1 MRMKYFFDRFAAR
14 PRRLL
19 LIPLCVT
26 ILIAGISTQAAIQLR
41 TVATGLSAPIYAT
54 GAGDS
59 SGRLFIVEQAGRIRI
74 LVGSTLVATPFLDI
88 RSRVRFGGE
97 MGLLGLAFH
106 PRYGENGRF
115 FVNYTRTGAAGLET
129 VIAEYAVS
137 AGNAN
142 MAATDSERIL
152 LTYSQPFENH
162 NGGMVAFGP
171 DGFLYIASGDG
182 GAGGDPQGNGQNLS
196 SLLGKTLRIDI
207 DSATPYGIP
216 PDNPFAASPG
226 RDEIFA
232 YGLRNPWRFSFDRA
246 GGDRAGGRLF
256 AGDVGQDA
264 LEEIDIIVKGG
275 NYGWNRMEG
284 RRCYSPST
292 NCNRDGLALPIHE
305 YGRSDG
311 ASVTGGYVYRGASVP
326 SLFGKYVFA
335 DFVTGRIWALSEL
348 STGAWRNEELLRS
361 GLNISSFGEDDQG
374 ELYLNDYSG
383 TVRQIISDGR
393 EPRMN
398 AVGPVNAASFLLGDI
413 APGEILTLFGSG
425 LGPAQG
431 LGAQLD
437 GQGRISR
444 VVAESRIWFDE
455 FAAPLYYTQSDQVN
469 AQVPCGISGRV
480 RVMVQTEYQ
489 NALSNPFTAKVA
501 AAAPGLFTLTEG
513 RGPGAILN
521 SDLSVNSAARP
532 AARGSEIVLY
542 ATGEGQTQPASVEGV
557 LAQSPFPAP
566 VLPVAVR
573 IGGAPA
579 TVRFAGAAPGFAGLL
594 QINVV
599 VPANITIG
607 SSVPVELQIGGF
619 ASQPGVTVAI
629 N

>member
-1 MRMKYFFDRFAAR
+1 MKHFPERVTIR
-14 PRRLL
+14 PVAPLLMLCALL
-19 LIPLCVT
+19 LGACSS
-26 ILIAGISTQAAIQLR
+26 ARAAIQLR
-41 TVATGLSAPIYAT
+41 TVATSLSAPIYVT
-54 GAGDS
+54 GAGDG

-74 LVGSTLVATPFLDI
+74 LSGGTLNATPFLDI

-115 FVNYTRTGAAGLET
+115 FVNYTRIGAAGLET
-129 VIAEYAVS
+129 VIAEFAMTPGNSNVAS
-137 AGNAN
+137 AE
-142 MAATDSERIL
+142 SERIL

-171 DGFLYIASGDG
+171 DGLLYIASGDG
-182 GAGGDPQGNGQNLS
+182 GSGGDPQGNAQNTGN
-196 SLLGKTLRIDI
+196 LLGKILRIDI

-216 PDNPFAASPG
+216 PDNPFVALPG

-232 YGLRNPWRFSFDRA
+232 YGLRNPWRFSFDRM
-246 GGDRAGGRLF
+246 GGRLF
-256 AGDVGQDA
+256 AGDVGQGA
-264 LEEIDIIVKGG
+264 FEEIDIIVKGG

-284 RRCYSPST
+284 TRCYSPST
-292 NCNRDGLALPIHE
+292 NCNRDGLTLPIHE

-374 ELYLNDYSG
+374 ELYLTDYNG

-413 APGEILTLFGSG
+413 APGEIITLFGSG

-444 VVAESRIWFDE
+444 LVAESRIWFDE
-455 FAAPLYYTQSDQVN
+455 FAAPLFYTQSDQVN
-469 AQVPCGISGRV
+469 AQVPYGIEGRA

-489 NALSNPFTAKVA
+489 NALSNLFTANLA

-532 AARGSEIVLY
+532 APRGSEIVLY
-542 ATGEGQTQPASVEGV
+542 ATGEGQTQPASVEGA
-557 LAQSPFPAP
+557 LAQLPFPAP

-599 VPANITIG
+599 VPANITPS

-619 ASQPGVTVAI
+619 AGQPGVTVAI